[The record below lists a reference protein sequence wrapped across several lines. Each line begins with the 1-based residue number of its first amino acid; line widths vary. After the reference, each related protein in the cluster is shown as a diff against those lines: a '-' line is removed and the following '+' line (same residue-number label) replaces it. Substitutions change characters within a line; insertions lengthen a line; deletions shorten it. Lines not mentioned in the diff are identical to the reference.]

1 MLAALPSVSSATQEL
16 RDLVAHTESSD
27 LILIIGC
34 NADAHHIRLGSS
46 KWNPT
51 GAKLFD
57 LITSLSSYKN
67 IIFIWMNELINNAIK
82 FMEVSATQIDCSNT
96 ALHPTL
102 KPKRFQRGARYM
114 THSAWLPQIKTD
126 ASALLSSRVF
136 FGKKGFSRTMKTILS
151 VLPI

>member
-57 LITSLSSYKN
+57 LITSLSSRKN
-67 IIFIWMNELINNAIK
+67 IIFICNEWINNAIK
-82 FMEVSATQIDCSNT
+82 FMEVSATKIACSNT